1 MTIRATLVGRH
12 AALLTLVAVTGI
24 ALSACSA
31 STTDASSPSRAA
43 AEVASPSAPAAPS
56 PSPSSTPE
64 PSPDPIPLGTRI
76 CIVNGS
82 EVTLPIK
89 ATEYDTLE
97 SPSESLAPGEQ
108 SCASR
113 ATATV
118 YRVYSP
124 DKSLVTRLTAQS
136 KAPGF
141 VVNVLKN
148 PNGAT
153 GRLLESKFGV
163 DEGVSVNV
171 TPFLFTVQRN
181 PDTDQSREFTV
192 TVSDEVPNQ

>member
-1 MTIRATLVGRH
+1 
-12 AALLTLVAVTGI
+12 
-24 ALSACSA
+24 
-31 STTDASSPSRAA
+31 
-43 AEVASPSAPAAPS
+43 
-56 PSPSSTPE
+56 
-64 PSPDPIPLGTRI
+64 
-76 CIVNGS
+76 
-82 EVTLPIK
+82 
-89 ATEYDTLE
+89 
-97 SPSESLAPGEQ
+97 
-108 SCASR
+108 
-113 ATATV
+113 V

-136 KAPGF
+136 KVPGF